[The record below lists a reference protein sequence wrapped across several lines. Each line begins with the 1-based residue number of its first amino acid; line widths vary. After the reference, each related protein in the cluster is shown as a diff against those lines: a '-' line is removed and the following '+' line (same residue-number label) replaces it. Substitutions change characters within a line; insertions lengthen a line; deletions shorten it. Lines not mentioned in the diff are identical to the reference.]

1 MPSLKI
7 FRKCV
12 RHIYEMKKWEIGE
25 NGMPVDKDDHMCE
38 NIYRYSLT
46 GTKWVDFNELNKP
59 YEIHLAA
66 CA

>member
-1 MPSLKI
+1 
-7 FRKCV
+7 
-12 RHIYEMKKWEIGE
+12 MKKWEIGE